1 MCIAFPGLV
10 VGLDASGAIV
20 ETESRRRRASVLLIP
35 EVAVGDWVTVA
46 AGTIV
51 ERLEPREAAQIR
63 AILQAGIALE
73 LADRP
78 TGAITAQGE
87 GAPDVHPS

>member
-20 ETESRRRRASVLLIP
+20 ETERRRRRASVLLVP

-51 ERLEPREAAQIR
+51 ERLDPAEAAQIR

-73 LADRP
+73 LAVRP
-78 TGAITAQGE
+78 TSAVTDHPE